1 MTTRQIRLDELKGR
15 VVRDAAGRSLGRLFE
30 VRGEER
36 DGELLIVEYSIAPV
50 GWFAR
55 AGFLLRVFAG
65 RDITSVFAGRDIT
78 SRTRTVPWDQLDVSD
93 PAHPV
98 WRQ

>member
-65 RDITSVFAGRDIT
+65 RDITS
-78 SRTRTVPWDQLDVSD
+78 RTRTVPWDQLDVAD